1 MRIDWQ
7 QQKLGSVI
15 LILVILVAGIFLG
28 QIIAGFSFKLALALI
43 FFSIIFLVTL
53 VNTEAGLAILIFS
66 MLFSPELILGQI
78 PGRDIVV
85 RLDDIL
91 LAIITFAWFA
101 KTAINKGLGLFIK
114 TRLNKAILIYILV
127 CLIATLKGAASG
139 HVSFLKGTFFLLR
152 YFEYFLL
159 FILVANHIH
168 SRKQIKFFLN
178 AFFVTCAF
186 VSIYG
191 IIQIPRGVRVS
202 APFEGEIGE
211 PNTLGGYLLFLFC
224 LAMGIFL
231 QNVSKRTKQALAGLA
246 VLIFIP
252 FLFTLSRASYLAIII
267 SYLVLIMLSKRKVVL
282 IGVLA
287 TIIISVLVF
296 RPEAVFS
303 RVKYTFS
310 GGQSRLVKIGNTR
323 LDSSSSAR
331 IRSWQESFED
341 WKKNPILGRG
351 VSGYGFID
359 GQYIVNLVEVGII
372 GLLAFLWL
380 LWSIYKHSLSI
391 HREVE
396 DKLYKGLTLGF
407 VAGFVGLVIHA
418 LTANT
423 FIIIRIME
431 PFWFTAAIVMMLP
444 QIEEEEKRE
453 EEKKENEEG
462 TAQMEPNAEVPEK
475 IDRAREAG
483 EDIE

>member
-1 MRIDWQ
+1 MRINWQ
-7 QQKLGSVI
+7 QQKLGSLV
-15 LILVILVAGIFLG
+15 LILVILVVGILLG
-28 QIIAGFSFKLALALI
+28 QVIAGFSFKIVLALL
-43 FFSIIFLVTL
+43 FFVIVFFVTL

-66 MLFSPELILGQI
+66 MLFSPEIILGQI

-91 LAIITFAWFA
+91 LIIITFVWFA
-101 KTAINKGLGLFIK
+101 KTAINQGLGLFIK
-114 TRLNKAILIYILV
+114 TPLNRPILIYILI
-127 CLIATLKGAASG
+127 CIIATIQGAALG
-139 HVSFLKGTFFLLR
+139 HVSFLKGSFFLLR

-168 SRKQIKFFLN
+168 SKKQIKFFLN
-178 AFFVTCAF
+178 AFFVTCAL
-186 VSIYG
+186 VSLYG

-224 LAMGIFL
+224 IAVGIFL

-267 SYLVLIMLSKRKVVL
+267 SYLVLIILSKRKTIL

-287 TIIISVLVF
+287 TIIVSVLVF

-310 GGQSRLVKIGNTR
+310 GAQSRLVKIGNTR

-331 IRSWQESFED
+331 IRSWQESVED

-359 GQYIVNLVEVGII
+359 GQYIVSLVETGVVG
-372 GLLAFLWL
+372 LFAFLWL
-380 LWSIYKHSLSI
+380 LWSIYKHSLGI
-391 HREVE
+391 HRKTK
-396 DKLYKGLTLGF
+396 DDLYKGLTLGF
-407 VAGFVGLVIHA
+407 LAGFMGLTIHA

-431 PFWFTAAIVMMLP
+431 PFWFVTALVMMLP
-444 QIEEEEKRE
+444 QIEKEE
-453 EEKKENEEG
+453 EEKKE
-462 TAQMEPNAEVPEK
+462 APQPNSSK
-475 IDRAREAG
+475 KT
-483 EDIE
+483 DI